1 MTRETNLRTNTLYE
15 EPRLNVRKGN
25 RLAVVQPELAVSGLT
40 LIECMVAIA
49 VIGMTTAAIGPMLI
63 FSVATRI
70 QNQRADQAL
79 QLAQSEIDRVRLVVE
94 LGGDYQD
101 DLAAIPLPS
110 TETSIVRNVD
120 APTAFESSTSDIMD
134 VTDARLVDID
144 GDGDDDYAIQLFR
157 TEGISAGSTPVIFDV
172 GARVYDARRA
182 RANLTGGLAID
193 TAGLTFTS
201 GEGQT
206 GTRPLA
212 VIYSQISQGDRG
224 ASLCQ
229 QWELL
234 STTPGTAGATPSS
247 MVCDD

>member
-1 MTRETNLRTNTLYE
+1 M
-15 EPRLNVRKGN
+15 
-25 RLAVVQPELAVSGLT
+25 SGLT
-40 LIECMVAIA
+40 LIECLVAIA
-49 VIGMTTAAIGPMLI
+49 VIGMTTAAIGPMMV

-70 QNQRADQAL
+70 QNQRTEQAL
-79 QLAQSEIDRVRLVVE
+79 QLAQAEIDRVRLVVE
-94 LGGDYQD
+94 LGGDYQN
-101 DLAAIPLPS
+101 DLAAIPLPVT
-110 TETSIVRNVD
+110 TETSIIREVS
-120 APTAFESSTSDIMD
+120 APTTFEASTSDITD

-157 TEGISAGSTPVIFDV
+157 TEGVSVDSTPVIFDV

-182 RANLTGGLAID
+182 AANLSEGLATD

-212 VIYSQISQGDRG
+212 VIYSQISQGDRE

-234 STTPGTAGATPSS
+234 SAAGSAPSS
-247 MVCDD
+247 MVCPD